1 MKTKLLKR
9 LRKEA
14 NSNLQIRYSYEG
26 IYGDQLYYVL
36 KILKTKSNGST
47 FWNTILKSKDHNEMF
62 NELKKYKRNFIL
74 YKVNELRQ

>member
-14 NSNLQIRYSYEG
+14 NSNLQIIYSYEG

-36 KILKTKSNGST
+36 KILSVEVDK
-47 FWNTILKSKDHNEMF
+47 
-62 NELKKYKRNFIL
+62 
-74 YKVNELRQ
+74 